1 MIRDDCI
8 RNAQSWRRI
17 LELSGVDKL
26 LALSQ
31 ELGVR
36 TTREVE
42 RSRRT
47 PSDRSAAVS
56 RDRVGAPTREADF
69 EVTISA
75 AASRLAEDSA
85 LRAHPPQVDADVPRN
100 RLPRT
105 ASAPDLLRG
114 RAIAAYQRN
123 ARMVPGGHIR
133 VRV

>member
-8 RNAQSWRRI
+8 PNAQSWRKT

-36 TTREVE
+36 ETGEVA

-47 PSDRSAAVS
+47 PSDPSAAVS
-56 RDRVGAPTREADF
+56 RDRVGPSAREADF

-85 LRAHPPQVDADVPRN
+85 PRAHPPRVDADIPSY
-100 RLPRT
+100 RLPGTNSRP
-105 ASAPDLLRG
+105 AGLRG

-123 ARMVPGGHIR
+123 ARMVPGGHVR